1 MNEKELRKEYTRLRD
16 IFQKRVKRASSA
28 GYKQAQPYL
37 KGNFAYVP
45 TLKERKD
52 LPYLKGAS
60 PEVLLRDLQFRVK
73 ELTRLVGEKV
83 VSISGYRKKI
93 SERDKAV
100 LTALR
105 NAGYEHITKSTLGK
119 FGNFMDAMRDK
130 YGKKLPN
137 SEEMVEFF
145 DNLKYNTKRK
155 STEDLVKLWE
165 DFEKNGYEPDN
176 GNQDLFA
183 T

>member
-16 IFQKRVKRASSA
+16 IFQKRVKRAVKA
-28 GYKQAQPYL
+28 GYKEANPYL

-60 PEVLLRDLQFRVK
+60 PEVLLRDLQFRVN
-73 ELTRLVGEKV
+73 ELTRLVKENV
-83 VSISGYRKKI
+83 ASIRARRI
-93 SERDKAV
+93 ELSERDTAV
-100 LTALR
+100 LKALT
-105 NAGYEHITKSTLGK
+105 NAGYKHITRSTLIKFGK
-119 FGNFMDAMRDK
+119 FMDVMRIQ

-137 SEEMVEFF
+137 SETMVEFF
-145 DNLKYNTKRK
+145 DKLKYNTKRK
-155 STEDLVKLWE
+155 STLALVELWE
-165 DFEKNGYEPDN
+165 DYKKNGYEPDD